1 MKERKTRKKVA
12 ERKKPY
18 CFTLLPSTMNKVEKE
33 ASKHEGR
40 SASLQVDIILR
51 AHYGKK

>member
-1 MKERKTRKKVA
+1 MKKKKK
-12 ERKKPY
+12 EIKRETKKPY
-18 CFTLLPSTMNKVEKE
+18 CFTLLPSTMDKVEKE

-51 AHYGKK
+51 AHYDKK